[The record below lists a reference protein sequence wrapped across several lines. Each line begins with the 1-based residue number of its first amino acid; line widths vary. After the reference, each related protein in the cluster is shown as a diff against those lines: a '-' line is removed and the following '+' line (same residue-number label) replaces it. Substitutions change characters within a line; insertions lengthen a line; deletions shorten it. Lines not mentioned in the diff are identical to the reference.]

1 MSAYGAGK
9 AKDTDFR
16 RTWNKAEYAAKAKAR
31 ESRDRQAEQNDERRK
46 LGLPPL
52 KPRKEYKEDDTSK
65 EALKAREER
74 INIEQNVGKIQVVQ
88 AADSRKQPG
97 FYCKDCDVT
106 IKDSVTYI
114 DHLNG
119 RKHLNNVGISNK
131 VEKADLNSVKERLA
145 LLKRKKENPQ
155 QEEYSMLYTYI
166 IQII

>member
-1 MSAYGAGK
+1 MSFNPWFIIYLIIQ
-9 AKDTDFR
+9 KDTDFR

-119 RKHLNNVGISNK
+119 RKRKNIVVMKN
-131 VEKADLNSVKERLA
+131 EK
-145 LLKRKKENPQ
+145 KKNLTR
-155 QEEYSMLYTYI
+155 SI
-166 IQII
+166 RFK